1 MRVLF
6 SDDLLQSLAAAPPAR
21 RKRYSDQVQRGLVF
35 DLTSSGGYFGFRYS
49 FGGQQ
54 RMLGLGRFGVVD
66 LASVRQEV
74 TELIHD
80 LVDGHDPGV
89 KRRAEASFL
98 TLKQFYEEQYL
109 PHVRTYK
116 VSEATDANYFANHL
130 LPFFGEA
137 KMAEISRSEVSRFVS
152 QKQAEGL
159 KPSSINRYLMTLR
172 HAFNVALE
180 WDVPGVSRNPLQ
192 RYPLLK
198 ENNLLNRFLTG
209 EEAERLKAALAESP
223 NRELGAIVGF
233 LLVTGARKTEVLEAR
248 WDQFDLERRQW
259 RVPKAKSGYHRFIPI
274 SDGALAVLRAREALK
289 AAEPSGGASP
299 WVFPNPATGKPYVE
313 IFNAWNTARRKAGLP
328 DPLRRRWSMAA
339 PPSTRSRSCW
349 GIPVSGPR
357 SATPTLRRSG
367 CSARCGFPMPPLAR
381 SPRPARQLRSSSN
394 SSPEGQ
400 ASTRDCRP
408 LPIDCLGGLG

>member
-74 TELIHD
+74 TGLIHD

-274 SDGALAVLRAREALK
+274 SDGALAVLRAREALR
-289 AAEPSGGASP
+289 AMEPSGGASP
-299 WVFPNPATGKPYVE
+299 WVFPNPATGKPYME

-328 DPLRRRWSMAA
+328 DLRIHDLRHSFASSLVNGGTPLYEVQKLLGHSSIRTTERYAHLAPERLLGSMRISDAAFGKVAA
-339 PPSTRSRSCW
+339 PR
-349 GIPVSGPR
+349 
-357 SATPTLRRSG
+357 A
-367 CSARCGFPMPPLAR
+367 AA
-381 SPRPARQLRSSSN
+381 AQQL
-394 SSPEGQ
+394 ELF
-400 ASTRDCRP
+400 T
-408 LPIDCLGGLG
+408 